1 MIKTQDTRHK
11 TTDTQHLNNM
21 SSISSTSHNSPPIFL
36 VVEEDYP
43 PYYIYD
49 GLQDYLA
56 RVEYN
61 EDVIFFNEGEAYTAY
76 KHVDH
81 KVKPVP
87 AVFPEEA
94 KVIWKFPEDP
104 LSCANNVWHMGK
116 YKVK

>member
-1 MIKTQDTRHK
+1 
-11 TTDTQHLNNM
+11 M

-56 RVEYN
+56 RVEYD

-76 KHVDH
+76 KRVDR

-94 KVIWKFPEDP
+94 KVIRKFPEDP
-104 LSCANNVWHMGK
+104 LSSLVDLPTHPPSF
-116 YKVK
+116 